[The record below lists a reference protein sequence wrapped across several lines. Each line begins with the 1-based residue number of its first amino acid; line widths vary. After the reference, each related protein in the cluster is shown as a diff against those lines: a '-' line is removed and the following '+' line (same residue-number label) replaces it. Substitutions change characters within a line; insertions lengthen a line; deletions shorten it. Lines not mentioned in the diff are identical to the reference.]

1 MDAFCGLYCVL
12 FFIKQLVTVVCVKTI
27 SQIIK
32 QDISSHYKMSHED
45 SPIVKLPANIW
56 KPVSTVWQSFLNA
69 DISSY
74 ENYDNYC
81 LFIGWV
87 GFLTA

>member
-12 FFIKQLVTVVCVKTI
+12 FFIKQLVTVVCVKTII

-45 SPIVKLPANIW
+45 SPIVKLPANI
-56 KPVSTVWQSFLNA
+56 
-69 DISSY
+69 
-74 ENYDNYC
+74 
-81 LFIGWV
+81 
-87 GFLTA
+87 